1 MMPFLQTLIE
11 FLLLFLLIYFTLK
24 MFTYS
29 SRLVNIFKGALYLI
43 TIYVIAYYLRLELI
57 LTILNPFKNYWPLV
71 LIVVFAPEIR
81 MILERVGRNY
91 NANVVP
97 SVEKVEKEYIIE
109 ELIKTTDYLSKRR
122 IGALIVLE
130 RDESLD
136 DYIRTATPFYI
147 RVSSEVL
154 TTIFIP
160 GTPVHDG
167 AVIVRGDHIMCTGAV
182 LPNCKNEE
190 RLPAKVGTR
199 HRAALGISEQSDA
212 LALVVSEETGNIS
225 VALNGKLD
233 FGITKESLRLYLE
246 QHIVARKIKG
256 DA

>member
-1 MMPFLQTLIE
+1 MMAILQSILE
-11 FLLLFLLIYFTLK
+11 FFLLFLLIYFTLK

-29 SRLVNIFKGALYLI
+29 SRLGNIFKGALYLI
-43 TIYVIAYYLRLELI
+43 TIYVIAYYLKLELI
-57 LTILNPFKNYWPLV
+57 LHIFEPFKIYWPLL
-71 LIVVFAPEIR
+71 LIIVFAPEIR

-91 NANVVP
+91 NSHTVP
-97 SVEKVEKEYIIE
+97 TVGKVEKEYLID
-109 ELIKTTDYLSKRR
+109 ELIKTSDYLSKRR

-130 RDESLD
+130 RNESLD
-136 DYIRTATPFYI
+136 DYIRVATPFYI

-167 AVIVRGDHIMCTGAV
+167 AVIIRGDHIMCTRAV
-182 LPNCKNEE
+182 LPNCKNEDQ
-190 RLPAKVGTR
+190 LPPKVGTR
-199 HRAALGISEQSDA
+199 HRAALGLSEQTDA
-212 LALVVSEETGNIS
+212 LIFVVSEETGSIS

-233 FGITKESLRLYLE
+233 FGITKDSLRLYLE
-246 QHIVARKIKG
+246 QHITARKIKG